1 MTFAEM
7 CLPAA
12 LILAIV
18 TIVPAK
24 ILGRREFDNASP
36 RDPSFYASGFRA
48 RSLAAHQNGLEAFPL
63 FAAAVLLAEMRAVP
77 QGTVDW
83 LAAGFI
89 LARAI
94 YVGCYLGNQPTARSL
109 IWAVGFLLTLA
120 IFFSPLSVGR

>member
-36 RDPSFYASGFRA
+36 RDAAFYASGFRA

-77 QGTVDW
+77 QDRVDW

-89 LARAI
+89 LARVI

-109 IWAVGFLLTLA
+109 VWTVGFLLTLA